1 MHGYARTSYSVSSH
15 GGCQHSPSI
24 FPPVESPVSS
34 SHSPKK
40 QACRAPALAAEPWYV
55 MQLVW
60 SLIRDALQ
68 PFTLLDLARLLPDFV
83 DRITRANGRPPG
95 ARQRERL
102 GLLQRSAA
110 S

>member
-1 MHGYARTSYSVSSH
+1 
-15 GGCQHSPSI
+15 
-24 FPPVESPVSS
+24 
-34 SHSPKK
+34 
-40 QACRAPALAAEPWYV
+40 

-68 PFTLLDLARLLPDFV
+68 PFTLPDLARLLPGFV
-83 DRITRANGRPPG
+83 HRVTRANGRPPG

-102 GLLQRSAA
+102 GLLPGSAA